1 MQKLL
6 NLYMNKKYSSIFFF
20 LSPIVKRV
28 KPEILSLNGNK
39 LKKIISF
46 KDIIKYTNKRLYE
59 IWQVNLIY

>member
-1 MQKLL
+1 
-6 NLYMNKKYSSIFFF
+6 MNKKYSSIFFF